1 MTIRVGAALLVIS
14 MLLFSYWYSPAVWIS
29 IAACIIPAL
38 IIAIAHGERIN
49 ILSGGRLG
57 MLNAVKGNS
66 LALVGAFFVP
76 GRVTE
81 VLKPL
86 YYYKTRQ
93 LPISVGVSVLIVE
106 RIFDVIAVIAIALI
120 ALNFITLPS
129 QGLSSTITNL
139 TIALSLIL
147 LLVIVIAL
155 RFPDTV
161 VKLVGVLPFQAL
173 QKFIVSSFHSFRE
186 GLAYGV
192 RYWSILLTLLVWT
205 GSVGLYWLFLQLD
218 GGVDL
223 EINQIVIVFLIAT
236 LGITI
241 TITPGGL
248 GTFEAA
254 VTLILQQYGYDFDT
268 ALASAIGLRLVA
280 FLPNALIAAYVV
292 LFEGFD
298 FVKARKQAE
307 ALGDDHEHS

>member
-1 MTIRVGAALLVIS
+1 MSA
-14 MLLFSYWYSPAVWIS
+14 
-29 IAACIIPAL
+29 
-38 IIAIAHGERIN
+38 
-49 ILSGGRLG
+49 
-57 MLNAVKGNS
+57 
-66 LALVGAFFVP
+66 
-76 GRVTE
+76 
-81 VLKPL
+81 
-86 YYYKTRQ
+86 
-93 LPISVGVSVLIVE
+93 
-106 RIFDVIAVIAIALI
+106 
-120 ALNFITLPS
+120 
-129 QGLSSTITNL
+129 TITSL

-147 LLVIVIAL
+147 LLVIVVAL
-155 RFPDTV
+155 RFPDTIE
-161 VKLVGVLPFQAL
+161 KLVGILPFQAL

-186 GLAYGV
+186 GLAHGV

-223 EINQIVIVFLIAT
+223 GINQIVIVFLIAT

-254 VTLILQQYGYDFDT
+254 VTLILQQYGYNFDT